1 MSSWILIVEWVAR
14 LILLMMLG
22 LSIWSIAI
30 IIERRKFFKN
40 LEELEAV
47 GDGALSWITQ
57 GMSSELK
64 AWAHS
69 NQSLRAGIIR
79 EALKRN
85 QPDQIEKAV
94 SSFWAEERIKLE
106 KGLAVLG
113 TLGSTTPFVGLLG
126 TILGIIVAFG
136 ALSSGQLDSQKV
148 MYALAEALVLTAVG
162 LAVAIPAVIAF
173 NFFSRKILTIQ
184 RKCESVKDLYIAYLK
199 D

>member
-1 MSSWILIVEWVAR
+1 
-14 LILLMMLG
+14 MLG

>member
-1 MSSWILIVEWVAR
+1 VSSWILIVEWVAR